1 MIETGSSSAPYRP
14 EGEWRP
20 DYGELVANR
29 ARRARATPRA
39 GGGAASCIW
48 IFCSCSRTRARLVF
62 ADFRPLRLAQSERA
76 GILEVE
82 RARDRQGGGIGGG
95 RERGLP
101 RALGYPRAE
110 GGRRASRGHCVTGG
124 SGVSRSRPTCR
135 SKVCTKATLVTGSP
149 KCSMPKFS
157 GLGAAS

>member
-29 ARRARATPRA
+29 ARRAGTMPR
-39 GGGAASCIW
+39 GRGGAASCIW
-48 IFCSCSRTRARLVF
+48 IFCACRRTRASLVV

-95 RERGLP
+95 PRER
-101 RALGYPRAE
+101 
-110 GGRRASRGHCVTGG
+110 
-124 SGVSRSRPTCR
+124 RPAAT
-135 SKVCTKATLVTGSP
+135 VC
-149 KCSMPKFS
+149 
-157 GLGAAS
+157 